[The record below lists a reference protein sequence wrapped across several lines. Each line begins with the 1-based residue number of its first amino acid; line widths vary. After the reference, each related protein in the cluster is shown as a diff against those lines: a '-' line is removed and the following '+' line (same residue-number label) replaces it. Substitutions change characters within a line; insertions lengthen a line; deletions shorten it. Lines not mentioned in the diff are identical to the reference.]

1 MNLAQSVRAGEPGN
15 EFTRMEE
22 TMSKAFEVMTQKVA
36 TCTPDTSAV
45 EVATIM
51 RDRDIGNVLV
61 LEDGKL
67 RGIVTDR
74 DLALQALTSGDD
86 GRQMPVRKLMTTKV
100 VTGEAGWSLE
110 KVAEVMARHRIRRLP
125 ILQEGQVVGII
136 SLGDLAL
143 HEDRRDVVTRS
154 LQAISTQNG
163 VVSARRS
170 RIGALLGLSL
180 AAAATSMLAWFTWTQ
195 SGQNV
200 RKQIAKSE
208 LYHSAQK
215 VAGSARDSVN
225 TVASSKSMRDLGQRI
240 RVNPLIIGALVPLGV
255 ARRSFAAYTRS
266 GMRNFNHLTAR
277 LPVIEVRPARRRFLW
292 FG

>member
-1 MNLAQSVRAGEPGN
+1 
-15 EFTRMEE
+15 
-22 TMSKAFEVMTQKVA
+22 MSKAFEIMTQKVA
-36 TCTPDTSAV
+36 TCTPDTSAA

-61 LEDGKL
+61 VEDGKL

-74 DLALQALTSGDD
+74 DLALQALTAGDD
-86 GRQMPVRKLMTTKV
+86 GRLMPVKKLMTSKV
-100 VTGEAGWSLE
+100 ITGEAGWSLE
-110 KVAEVMARHRIRRLP
+110 KVADVMARHRVRRLP

-143 HEDRRDVVTRS
+143 HEDRKDVVTRS

-163 VVSARRS
+163 IASARRS
-170 RIGALLGLSL
+170 RIGTVLGLSL
-180 AAAATSMLAWFTWTQ
+180 AAAATSMLAWFTWTE
-195 SGQNV
+195 SGHNA
-200 RKQIAKSE
+200 RKQIAKSD
-208 LYHSAQK
+208 LYHSAAN
-215 VAGSARDSVN
+215 VASSARDTVN
-225 TVASSKSMRDLGQRI
+225 NVASSKQMRDLGQRI

-255 ARRSFAAYTRS
+255 ARRSFAAYTRG
-266 GMRNFNHLTAR
+266 GMRNINQLTAR